1 MARAR
6 NIKPSIMDNEELA
19 ELEPLTRLLFVYLWM
34 LADRCG
40 RLEDRPKRIGAQA
53 LAYDRSADVNAMLDD
68 LQRLGFILRY
78 KAAGVACIQIVAF
91 EKHQNPHVRESASEL
106 PAPEQGTTKDKPK
119 HNLGSAEPSPRSPDS
134 GFRIPDSLIPDC
146 VCDTPAHTQAVHNF
160 REVMKSR
167 PDLNPE
173 TVFQAWKAHYS
184 PDKRTWD
191 KWLKWVAREQ
201 SPTQKP
207 PSTADPDSRA
217 SVEAMGMSL
226 GLGKWNEAT
235 EQWPTYKARV
245 KKGQP
250 A

>member
-6 NIKPSIMDNEELA
+6 NIKPSIMDNEDLA
-19 ELEPLTRLLFVYLWM
+19 DLEPLTRLLFIYLWM
-34 LADRCG
+34 LADRAG

-78 KAAGVACIQIVAF
+78 KAGSLACIQIVAF

-134 GFRIPDSLIPDC
+134 GFLIPDSLIPDC
-146 VCDTPAHTQAVHNF
+146 VCETPAHTQAVHNF